1 MDRQEWYGEL
11 LALWLEFKLMR
22 RYVLSHYLVHLHLF
36 DTRSSCPTTYLH
48 AYYSS
53 TYVLGTE
60 QWSHSPFLTRKEID
74 TTTLKIMGNR
84 ARTWHAAPLNSLGQR
99 LRTCQA
105 YATIRF
111 PEISMTDES

>member
-84 ARTWHAAPLNSLGQR
+84 ARTWHAAPLNSWVRG
-99 LRTCQA
+99 
-105 YATIRF
+105 YAHAKLMPRYD
-111 PEISMTDES
+111 SRRYL